1 MPEGRSKRRHN
12 PWSLP
17 RGRVLRRALRSDPT
31 QDYMVYVPESAVR
44 GAPVLVAV
52 HGVSRNAH
60 EQAVVFSRLC
70 DARGAVL
77 LVPIFTKDQHRD
89 YQRLGRKGRGPR
101 VDLLL
106 HRCLSEVASLSGADV
121 AQIRLFG
128 FSGGAQF
135 AHRYLMAH
143 PHRVARAVVAASGW
157 YTFPDR
163 ARRFPYGIR
172 VNRSLPGVHF
182 VPEQFLRVPVKVL
195 IGSRDLGSNKMRSSA
210 DLDAQQG
217 TNRVERARRWVAAM
231 RTAASAYGLRRRVSL
246 TEVPDIDHSFTAFY
260 ERGALVDLVDRS
272 LFGARRTRSS
282 AIPAGRGVG
291 SDRAAQHSA
300 AAGERP

>member
-1 MPEGRSKRRHN
+1 M
-12 PWSLP
+12 L
-17 RGRVLRRALRSDPT
+17 
-31 QDYMVYVPESAVR
+31 YVPESAVR

-89 YQRLGRKGRGPR
+89 YQRLGRNGRGPR

-106 HRCLSEVASLSGADV
+106 HRCLSEVASMSGADV

-143 PHRVARAVVAASGW
+143 PHRVARAVIAASGW

-163 ARRFPYGIR
+163 ARKYPYGIR
-172 VNRSLPGVHF
+172 MNRSLSGVHF
-182 VPEQFLRVPVKVL
+182 SPEQFLRVPVKVL
-195 IGSRDLGSNKMRSSA
+195 VGSRDTGSNKMRSSA

-217 TNRVERARRWVAAM
+217 ANRVERARRWVAAM
-231 RTAASAYGLRRRVSL
+231 RTAASAFGLRRRVSL
-246 TEVPDIDHSFTAFY
+246 TEVPDIDHSFTAFC

-272 LFGARRTRSS
+272 LFGRRRAKSS
-282 AIPAGRGVG
+282 SIRASRATAP
-291 SDRAAQHSA
+291 DRAAPHSA
-300 AAGERP
+300 AAGEAL